1 MQIVRVNRNQ
11 VQTLGPLGALPHLV
25 SVEATHN
32 ELEEV
37 LDISPKALNL
47 RSADLSFNRISK
59 LRGTLEGYS
68 NLTSLKLDGNMLQSV
83 AGIQCLSYLEVLSIR
98 NNQLFTCD
106 GLRELKSLRQ
116 LNVSGNDLGDLGDL
130 SALSRLEVLRA
141 RRGPRQRHGGARN
154 RPPRDQIR
162 G

>member
-37 LDISPKALNL
+37 LDISPKTLNL
-47 RSADLSFNRISK
+47 RSADLSFNRISQ

-68 NLTSLKLDGNMLQSV
+68 NL
-83 AGIQCLSYLEVLSIR
+83 LETRRQHAAERGGHPVP
-98 NNQLFTCD
+98 
-106 GLRELKSLRQ
+106 ELP
-116 LNVSGNDLGDLGDL
+116 
-130 SALSRLEVLRA
+130 
-141 RRGPRQRHGGARN
+141 RGAQHPR
-154 RPPRDQIR
+154 
-162 G
+162 